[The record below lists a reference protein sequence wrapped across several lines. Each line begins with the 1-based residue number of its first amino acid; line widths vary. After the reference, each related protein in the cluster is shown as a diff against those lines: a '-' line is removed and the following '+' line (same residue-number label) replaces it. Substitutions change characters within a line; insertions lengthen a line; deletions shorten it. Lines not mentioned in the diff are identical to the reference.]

1 MTILGLGVAGKMLN
15 KKDET
20 KRGDGGVQGLF
31 KREREALEN
40 GVDIVIGTM
49 SR

>member
-1 MTILGLGVAGKMLN
+1 MLN
-15 KKDET
+15 QKDKEKEEG

-31 KREREALEN
+31 KREREALDG
-40 GVDIVIGTM
+40 GVDIVIGTL